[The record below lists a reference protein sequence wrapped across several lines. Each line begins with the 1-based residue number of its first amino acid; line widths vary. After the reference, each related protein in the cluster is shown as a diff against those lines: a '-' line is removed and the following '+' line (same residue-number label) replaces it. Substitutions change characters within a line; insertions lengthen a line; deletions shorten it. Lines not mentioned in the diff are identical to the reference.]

1 MLRTVYT
8 GIAKLNLEFSMLKCG
23 LGYVMSQKMSYCC
36 AKMYTRLCHITKNFV
51 TPHQLSLCW
60 MPCKLQLWLAYGFN
74 FKIDYWTSFCNSIIF
89 YHWFNSQKSNTLCK
103 RTRKYRFCELLHVTV
118 LIWSVNVTASSAQ
131 KMNETSSSVMFFN
144 PIKLNTL
151 QISCPSELKP
161 LKSLYYIKSHGTV
174 AK

>member
-1 MLRTVYT
+1 MSCHKKCLV
-8 GIAKLNLEFSMLKCG
+8 AALKCI
-23 LGYVMSQKMSYCC
+23 LGYATSQKTLSHHTNFLCAGCPVSY
-36 AKMYTRLCHITKNFV
+36 
-51 TPHQLSLCW
+51 S
-60 MPCKLQLWLAYGFN
+60 YGLLMGSTLRY
-74 FKIDYWTSFCNSIIF
+74 DYWTSFCNSIIF